1 MALRTAAWVG
11 GILAVAGAAALIGY
25 GAYAAG
31 REFFTSD
38 DVPLVVKAAVLAV
51 AAGIAILLVTVIV
64 DRLRHRADPR
74 IERAES

>member
-1 MALRTAAWVG
+1 MALRAAAWVG
-11 GILAVAGAAALIGY
+11 GTLAVAGAAALIGY

-31 REFFTSD
+31 REFFDSD
-38 DVPLVVKAAVLAV
+38 DIPLVVRIAVPAV
-51 AAGIAILLVTVIV
+51 IAGLLILLATVIV